1 PHKALALMTP
11 VEYILKENKN
21 CNMWWTHTSSCT
33 TFITCYHKYATLLL
47 ASYIFVLLFVP
58 ELTS

>member
-1 PHKALALMTP
+1 MITKYFSFSLKTIIVLYLNFPPALS
-11 VEYILKENKN
+11 
-21 CNMWWTHTSSCT
+21 TSSCT